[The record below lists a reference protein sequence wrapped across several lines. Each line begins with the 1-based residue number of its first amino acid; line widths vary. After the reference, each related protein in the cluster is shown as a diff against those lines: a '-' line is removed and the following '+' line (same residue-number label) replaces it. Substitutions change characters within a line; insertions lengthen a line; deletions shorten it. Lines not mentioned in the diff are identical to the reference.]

1 MDELTD
7 VELQTEEFERI
18 PDSLMEYEGYEK
30 RRSRLL
36 ELLCQVRA
44 SASDMHV
51 AGFLEHLGGLQ
62 ERVSADQFKVL
73 VIGNFKTGKS
83 TFINA
88 LLGADILYTAAP
100 PATPFASALSKTDP
114 PVLSKSDPGVL
125 S

>member
-44 SASDMHV
+44 SASVMHI

-88 LLGADILYTAAP
+88 LLGVDILYTAAP
-100 PATPFASALSKTDP
+100 PAP
-114 PVLSKSDPGVL
+114 PGSGH
-125 S
+125 